1 MDNVKQE
8 KHTTIS
14 ANATTKGSNEIL
26 IMNKIQHGKQQ
37 FYLDVTTCT
46 NITTQGSNKTLVMKQ
61 TLS

>member
-26 IMNKIQHGKQQ
+26 IMNKI
-37 FYLDVTTCT
+37 
-46 NITTQGSNKTLVMKQ
+46 
-61 TLS
+61 